1 MQVHINGL
9 DSLLRMHGGD
19 GCNDNGL
26 QAILRNHFIVTFI
39 QPNTVRL
46 QMLLRPFNFFI
57 VRSTYCHELCSRSA
71 IQKVQG
77 MALAHASETRAS
89 NLKLLRRHLQIGKGG
104 EEEEL
109 ELSEGREKSSEEKGE
124 LRKKTF

>member
-1 MQVHINGL
+1 
-9 DSLLRMHGGD
+9 
-19 GCNDNGL
+19 
-26 QAILRNHFIVTFI
+26 
-39 QPNTVRL
+39 
-46 QMLLRPFNFFI
+46 
-57 VRSTYCHELCSRSA
+57 
-71 IQKVQG
+71 